1 MTDST
6 GATEPQRLT
15 GTDDRPI
22 ERIPDEEQTLKE
34 WFALLAGPTIWISHF
49 MLVYLVAETA
59 CTPTDP
65 DQWSFFGE
73 DAVIWLTVLAT
84 VGAAAACVAVAAFSW
99 GRLDDHDPHGSD
111 HWVVD
116 LARTG
121 FLGSIGALIGVVAVG
136 APAVFLSPLC

>member
-1 MTDST
+1 MTDQP
-6 GATEPQRLT
+6 GATEQRLT

-22 ERIPDEEQTLKE
+22 ERIPDEVRTRKE

-49 MLVYLVAETA
+49 MVVYLAAETA

-65 DQWSFFGE
+65 DQWSFLSE
-73 DAVIWLTVLAT
+73 DAVTWLTVLAT
-84 VGAAAACVAVAAFSW
+84 AGAAAACTAVAVFAW
-99 GRLDDHDPHGSD
+99 RRLTDHDPHGAG
-111 HWVVD
+111 HWVFD

-121 FLGSIGALIGVVAVG
+121 FFSAIGALIGVLAVG